1 MATHDSGQSDSMLD
15 QQQQQRLQL
24 SPQQH
29 AGESE
34 LDLESMMPSNH
45 LVVMSQDDIQDD
57 HADAAATLQEIIDN
71 HVGTAEGQALLLSM
85 SLAPDD
91 AESPSNLLPHDAA
104 LMEPP
109 PLTSH
114 LPRHQLGTDSALSE
128 MTDAS
133 GPGNGVHGDTT
144 SALLQTQMIIKGTIE
159 LRYICNY

>member
-1 MATHDSGQSDSMLD
+1 MAKHDSGQSDSMLE

-29 AGESE
+29 AGGSE
-34 LDLESMMPSNH
+34 LDLESMIPSNH
-45 LVVMSQDDIQDD
+45 LVVMSQDD

-114 LPRHQLGTDSALSE
+114 LPRHQLGTDSTLSE
-128 MTDAS
+128 MTDSS
-133 GPGNGVHGDTT
+133 GPGNGVHDDPT
-144 SALLQTQMIIKGTIE
+144 SALLQAQMIIKGTIE
-159 LRYICNY
+159 LRYIFNY